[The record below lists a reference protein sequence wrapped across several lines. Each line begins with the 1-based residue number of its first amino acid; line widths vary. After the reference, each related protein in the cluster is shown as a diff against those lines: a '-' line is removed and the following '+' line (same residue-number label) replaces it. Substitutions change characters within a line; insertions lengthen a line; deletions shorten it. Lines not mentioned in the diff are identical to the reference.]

1 MSIIRCPNCKRK
13 ISSKSLK
20 CAYCG
25 YQMTEDPYQKI
36 MKFLSKWVFYTT
48 LICVILSIF
57 LLSNYIPALAFMI
70 MILIFMG
77 LAYKSIIN
85 RK

>member
-25 YQMTEDPYQKI
+25 CPIPEDPYQK
-36 MKFLSKWVFYTT
+36 MLKFLCKSVFYTSFIAVI
-48 LICVILSIF
+48 LICFLTTHISTIVIMFMVLF
-57 LLSNYIPALAFMI
+57 VMALT
-70 MILIFMG
+70 
-77 LAYKSIIN
+77 YKNIIN
-85 RK
+85 KR